1 MQKLPPKPKQN
12 SVYKEV
18 PYYTGDTVY
27 IDEFSLRPSLGHLKQ
42 CPVVRHRVI
51 WVAVE
56 ELILRHSSCWLDMVA
71 TSDFCRE
78 DRVHCKSACIQ
89 GLRLQIKLQGY
100 SHLQK
105 SL

>member
-18 PYYTGDTVY
+18 PLYVGDTVY
-27 IDEFSLRPSLGHLKQ
+27 TDEFSVRPSLGYLEQ
-42 CPVVRHRVI
+42 CPIVRHRVS

-71 TSDFCRE
+71 TSESSRE
-78 DRVHCKSACIQ
+78 ERVCLKCSCIQ
-89 GLRLQIKLQGY
+89 GLRLQIKQ
-100 SHLQK
+100 QR
-105 SL
+105 

>member
-18 PYYTGDTVY
+18 PLYVGDTVY
-27 IDEFSLRPSLGHLKQ
+27 TDEFSLRPSLGHLEQ
-42 CPVVRHRVI
+42 CPVVRHKVS

-71 TSDFCRE
+71 TSDSSRK
-78 DRVHCKSACIQ
+78 DRVRCKCSCIQ
-89 GLRLQIKLQGY
+89 GLRLQIKRQG
-100 SHLQK
+100 
-105 SL
+105 